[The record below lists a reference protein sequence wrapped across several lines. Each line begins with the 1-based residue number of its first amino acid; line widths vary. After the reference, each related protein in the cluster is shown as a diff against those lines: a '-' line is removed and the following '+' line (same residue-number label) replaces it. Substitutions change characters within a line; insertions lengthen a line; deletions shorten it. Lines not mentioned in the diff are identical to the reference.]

1 LQIVRTYNKDG
12 FDEMGRA
19 EVAISRS
26 QLKKPKIEE
35 RPLRL
40 KKIRLLNVGRK
51 WAQFEGNKGNDSL
64 HEYV

>member
-26 QLKKPKIEE
+26 QLKKPEIEE

-40 KKIRLLNVGRK
+40 KKYG
-51 WAQFEGNKGNDSL
+51 F
-64 HEYV
+64 

>member
-12 FDEMGRA
+12 FDEMERA

-26 QLKKPKIEE
+26 HLKKPEIEE

-40 KKIRLLNVGRK
+40 KKYG
-51 WAQFEGNKGNDSL
+51 F
-64 HEYV
+64 